1 MIKLL
6 GRKTSSNVQKVVFLL
21 EELGE
26 AYEREDYGRQFGN
39 TTTQDYLKLNPTAK
53 VPTLLAD
60 GKAIWESNTIL
71 RYLATRA
78 DHRCYAAD
86 PLQRADIEHWMD
98 WLLATLNPLFLYMFR
113 NASKPAAERPAD
125 FAAQV
130 EEIAAALTL
139 LDGALAGRSWLCGDQ
154 ITIAD
159 IAFGPMMK
167 RVLGFPIDLPV
178 LSNLRAWQ
186 GRIEARPAFQK
197 ATAA

>member
-6 GRKTSSNVQKVVFLL
+6 GRKTSSNVQKIVFLL

-26 AYEREDYGRQFGN
+26 AYEREDYGRQFNN
-39 TTTQDYLKLNPTAK
+39 TTTAEYLKLNPTAK
-53 VPTLLAD
+53 VPTLMAD

-78 DHRCYAAD
+78 GYRFYAAD
-86 PLQRADIEHWMD
+86 PAQRTDIERWMD

-113 NASKPAAERPAD
+113 SASKPAAERPAD
-125 FAAQV
+125 FAAQLG
-130 EEIAAALTL
+130 ELAAALTL
-139 LDGALAGRSWLCGDQ
+139 LDGALAGRSWLCDDQ
-154 ITIAD
+154 ISIAD

-167 RVLGFPIDLPV
+167 RVLGFPIDLPE
-178 LSNLRAWQ
+178 LPNLRAWQ
-186 GRIEARPAFQK
+186 ARIEARPAFQK